1 MKALEIFLWVVI
13 IAGMWAILKDGLY
26 DFAQTYPVI
35 STILVGLV
43 AALAWR
49 LFIVSPAL
57 KSASSKNHLPPP
69 VVSQSA
75 AASGG
80 STINQAGG
88 SQTIIINNYGVSR
101 ETVREQIREIITPAS
116 ALSDLSARY
125 PAGFVIFGISN
136 GHIVREVKGVE
147 VEGDWDGFKVE
158 LDTATNKMA
167 FDIPYLNV
175 SIKGHPYRK
184 LVRVEE
190 RGAFLE
196 KQPVPSWAVPGMYYE
211 VLDMEKKIFL
221 IGFK

>member
-1 MKALEIFLWVVI
+1 
-13 IAGMWAILKDGLY
+13 MWAILKDGLY
-26 DFAQTYPVI
+26 NFAQTYPII

-43 AALAWR
+43 AALVWR
-49 LFIVSPAL
+49 LLIVSPAL
-57 KSASSKNHLPPP
+57 KSATSKDHPPAP
-69 VVSQSA
+69 AVNQSA
-75 AASGG
+75 VASGG
-80 STINQAGG
+80 STINQAGAN
-88 SQTIIINNYGVSR
+88 QTINIYNYGVSR
-101 ETVREQIREIITPAS
+101 ETVRGQIREIITPVS
-116 ALSDLSARY
+116 VLNDLSIRY

-136 GHIVREVKGVE
+136 GHIVREIKGVE

-175 SIKGHPYRK
+175 SIKGHPYREI
-184 LVRVEE
+184 VRVIE
-190 RGAFLE
+190 RGLFLE